1 MSSVDDIE
9 EFEPKLSLV
18 IKKVQEG
25 KTHICITNITNDRSR
40 NIHIVLTM
48 NTIASNEQFFGR
60 MEVEIGSNRIIV
72 FNSKKTTA
80 GDCHHAK
87 DVSSI
92 FKLIRENSDIKVIVC
107 CAHIARIRN
116 SIPDLFIQAGEM
128 SSFANRK
135 FILHIDEAHKYIPE
149 NKKNIR
155 DFNSSHIV
163 KSIIG
168 YSGSPN
174 GIWAKNNPEDP
185 LFHKILIRDIA
196 EEFNIISSPEYFG
209 VKRGV
214 KHCEHIIVELEPDF
228 DVNKM
233 IEDANIDV
241 NIPNFAWHYGGMSD
255 KEHARRVWYDKCF
268 PFDLGNEIMFLSYLE
283 YILGRVEIPQ
293 DRFSYNFIPAYNRKV
308 THYQTVEIIHSKFP
322 NANVIVINGN
332 GMQLFRLCSSVLN
345 PSAKSSKQIIT
356 DKDIITSSPDEH
368 KKLLEPSYK
377 VQMLIRG
384 FEDCPTFI
392 TGQTCVSMSVTLIN
406 QNIGNFD
413 NVIIAHQHLSDDK
426 SYQLCR
432 FLFNY
437 ARWSEENKQ
446 KIKTTR
452 LYSLTKNFIDKCIQ
466 YEEDVEYMGS
476 EFAGRTC
483 SLREIQGLSPEDP
496 SEREIKNHALMSI
509 ELHNAEKWKKFKV
522 YDGNDEEQWTR
533 VNAFYKDKIG
543 KDVPSRSKPKKSNP
557 DTREES
563 EFYYSST
570 TNKLG
575 IQLESAIKG
584 LSSQSWHST
593 FQLTPNKLNY
603 ARIFV
608 GYDSL
613 DDSTE
618 YTIYLKYAQ
627 LIDTPETREIL
638 NKYGKKKSSAATSS
652 TDSTEDE
659 EEE

>member
-1 MSSVDDIE
+1 MSSVYDNE
-9 EFEPKLSLV
+9 EFENKLSLV

-60 MEVEIGSNRIIV
+60 MEVEIGSDRIIV

-80 GDCHHAK
+80 GECHHAK
-87 DVSSI
+87 DVSTI
-92 FKLIRENSDIKVIVC
+92 FKLIREKPDIKVIVC
-107 CAHIARIRN
+107 CAHITRIRN

-135 FILHIDEAHKYIPE
+135 FIVHIDEAHKYIKE
-149 NKKNIR
+149 NKQNIR
-155 DFNSSHIV
+155 DFNSSPIV

-174 GIWAKNNPEDP
+174 GIWSSNPEDP

-209 VKRGV
+209 VNRGL
-214 KHCEHIIVELEPDF
+214 KHCDHIIVELEPGF
-228 DVNKM
+228 DTNKM
-233 IEDANIDV
+233 IEDANIDE
-241 NIPNFAWHYGGMSD
+241 NISTFAWHYGGMVD
-255 KEHARRVWYDKCF
+255 KEHARRVWYDNCF
-268 PFDLGNEIMFLSYLE
+268 PFDLGNEIMFLSYLD
-283 YILGRVEIPQ
+283 YILRRIEIPQ
-293 DRFSYNFIPAYNRKV
+293 DSFSYNFVPAYNRKV
-308 THYQTVEIIHSKFP
+308 THYQTVEIIHSKFS

-332 GMQLFRLCSSVLN
+332 GMQLFRLCSSILN
-345 PSAKSSKQIIT
+345 PSVKCSKPIIT
-356 DKDIITSSPDEH
+356 DKDIVRILTSPDER
-368 KKLLEPSYK
+368 KRLLEPSYMI
-377 VQMLIRG
+377 QMLIRG
-384 FEDCPTFI
+384 FENCPTFI

-437 ARWSEENKQ
+437 ARWAEENKQ
-446 KIKTTR
+446 NIKTTR
-452 LYSLTKNFIDKCIQ
+452 LYSLTKSFIDKCIQ
-466 YEEDVEYMGS
+466 YEESVEHMGS
-476 EFAGRTC
+476 EFAGRMC
-483 SLREIQGLSPEDP
+483 SLREIQGFEPEEP
-496 SEREIKNHALMSI
+496 SEEEKHKEDLKSIKPNTEM
-509 ELHNAEKWKKFKV
+509 WKKFKV

-543 KDVPSRSKPKKSNP
+543 KDIPSRSKPKKYNP
-557 DTREES
+557 NTQEES
-563 EFYYSST
+563 DFYYSST
-570 TNKLG
+570 TEKLG
-575 IQLESAIKG
+575 IQLDSSIKS
-584 LSSQSWHST
+584 LSTQSWHST
-593 FQLTPNKLNY
+593 FQLMPNKLNY

-608 GYDSL
+608 GYDNL

-618 YTIYLKYAQ
+618 YTIYVKYAQ
-627 LIDTPETREIL
+627 LIDTPKTREIL
-638 NKYGKKKSSAATSS
+638 SYKKKKPTGEGASAAADIS
-652 TDSTEDE
+652 E

>member
-1 MSSVDDIE
+1 MSSVYDIE
-9 EFEPKLSLV
+9 EFENKLSLV

-60 MEVEIGSNRIIV
+60 MEVEIGSKRIIV

-87 DVSSI
+87 DVSAI
-92 FKLIRENSDIKVIVC
+92 FKLIRENPDIKVIVC

-135 FILHIDEAHKYIPE
+135 FIVHIDEAHKYIKE
-149 NKKNIR
+149 NKQNIR
-155 DFNSSHIV
+155 DFNSSPIV

-174 GIWAKNNPEDP
+174 GIWTNNPEDP

-209 VKRGV
+209 VKR
-214 KHCEHIIVELEPDF
+214 CEHIIVELEQGF

-241 NIPNFAWHYGGMSD
+241 NIPNFAWNYGGMTD

-268 PFDLGNEIMFLSYLE
+268 PFDLGNEIMFLSYLN
-283 YILGRVEIPQ
+283 YILGHMEIPQ
-293 DRFSYNFIPAYNRKV
+293 DRFSYNFIPAYMRKV
-308 THYQTVEIIHSKFP
+308 THYETVEIIHRKFP
-322 NANVIVINGN
+322 NANVIVVNGN
-332 GMQLFRLCSSVLN
+332 GMQLFRLRSSALI
-345 PSAKSSKQIIT
+345 PDTKSSKPIIT
-356 DKDIITSSPDEH
+356 DKDIIRLLTSSDER
-368 KKLLEPSYK
+368 KRLLEPSYM

-384 FEDCPTFI
+384 FENCPTFI

-413 NVIIAHQHLSDDK
+413 NVIVAHQHLSDDK

-437 ARWSEENKQ
+437 ARWAEENKQ

-452 LYSLTKNFIDKCIQ
+452 LYSLSKSFIDKCIQ
-466 YEEDVEYMGS
+466 YEESVEHMGS

-483 SLREIQGLSPEDP
+483 SLREIQGLAPEDP

-522 YDGNDEEQWTR
+522 YDGNDEEQWAR
-533 VNAFYKDKIG
+533 VNAFYKDKVG
-543 KDVPSRSKPKKSNP
+543 KDIPLRSMPKKYNP
-557 DTREES
+557 VTSEES

-570 TNKLG
+570 TEKLG
-575 IQLESAIKG
+575 IQLESVIKG
-584 LSSQSWHST
+584 LSTLSWHST
-593 FQLTPNKLNY
+593 FQLMPNKLNY

-613 DDSTE
+613 DDHTE
-618 YTIYLKYAQ
+618 YTIYVKYAQ
-627 LIDTPETREIL
+627 LIDTPETRAIL
-638 NKYGKKKSSAATSS
+638 NKYGQKKSTCAAASAA
-652 TDSTEDE
+652 DSAEDE
-659 EEE
+659 EE